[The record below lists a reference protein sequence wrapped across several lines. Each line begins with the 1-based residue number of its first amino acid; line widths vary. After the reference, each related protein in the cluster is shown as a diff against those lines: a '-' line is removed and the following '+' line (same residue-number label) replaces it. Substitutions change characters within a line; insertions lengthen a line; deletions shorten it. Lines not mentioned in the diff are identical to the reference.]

1 METCVDEE
9 EGIILFIF
17 YILYYIYYNIY
28 NIIYKIKEIYTP
40 QMILQNELMN

>member
-28 NIIYKIKEIYTP
+28 KIKEACTP